1 MAPPLIKIAESQD
14 ALAAFVHFQDV
25 VYESR
30 PARWPASVQFDLRVL
45 RGEHPF
51 AQGRTMRPFLAY
63 ERGRVVARVLAVI
76 DAHYQRHWQERLG
89 HLWWFEALP
98 GSREAVRRLMDE
110 ACAWLQQ
117 HGAEAA
123 RAGYGMLEF
132 PFVIDDYESLP
143 PTILRHNPPYYH
155 TLLKNAGFELEKGF
169 VDYKIA
175 VRPELIV
182 RWESALTAARRAGYS
197 ILPLRE
203 VPEHRRVPEFTA
215 TFNEAFR
222 SHWGWTPFTEAEMR
236 SLFAALAPLGMLETS
251 VLAYR
256 DDEPVGMLLVT
267 PEHSSD
273 AVLRPGR
280 VLSDAERLNVLAIGV
295 CAAARGKG
303 VNLAMAGYGLLQLVR
318 RGAKYL
324 SYTLVVD
331 DNWPSRR
338 TGEKL
343 GGYVCANY
351 VAYRRNFRR

>member
-1 MAPPLIKIAESQD
+1 MAPPLIEIAESQD
-14 ALAAFVHFQDV
+14 ALAAFAHFQDV

-51 AQGRTMRPFLAY
+51 ARGRTMRPFLAY

-98 GSREAVRRLMDE
+98 GSREAVQRLMDE

-117 HGAEAA
+117 HGADAA

-132 PFVIDDYESLP
+132 PFVIDEYESLP

-155 TLLKNAGFELEKGF
+155 TLLKNAGFESEKGF

-175 VRPELIV
+175 VRPELV
-182 RWESALTAARRAGYS
+182 ARWESALTAARRAGYD
-197 ILPLRE
+197 ILPLRD

-215 TFNEAFR
+215 TFNETFR

-267 PEHSSD
+267 PEHSGD

-280 VLSDAERLNVLAIGV
+280 VLADAEKLNVLAIGV

-324 SYTLVVD
+324 SYTLVLD

-351 VAYRRNFRR
+351 VAYRRNFRG